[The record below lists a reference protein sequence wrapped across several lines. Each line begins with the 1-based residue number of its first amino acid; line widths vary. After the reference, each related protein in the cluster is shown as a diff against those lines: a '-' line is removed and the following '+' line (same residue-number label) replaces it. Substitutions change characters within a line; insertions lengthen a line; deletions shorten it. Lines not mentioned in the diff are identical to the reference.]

1 MKSFLSKYFIVIGIG
16 LIILVSGLVIFPDKI
31 SQFFLEEETETS
43 QETIKKEV
51 VLIIDNGEES
61 PKIFEAEFKE
71 RFTVF
76 DLLKEKTGELNIIL
90 KTKTYDFGVL
100 IEAIGDKENGE
111 DGKYWLYYVNEEMPP
126 VAADKKEIKPGDKI
140 EFKFEKSP
148 F

>member
-16 LIILVSGLVIFPDKI
+16 LIILVSGLVIFSDKI

-43 QETIKKEV
+43 QETIEREV
-51 VLIIDNGEES
+51 SLIIDDGEES

-71 RFTVF
+71 GFTAF
-76 DLLKEKTGELNIIL
+76 NLLKEKTEELNIIL

-111 DGKYWLYYVNEEMPP
+111 NGKYWLYYVNEEMPP

>member
-1 MKSFLSKYFIVIGIG
+1 MKKINILILIGG
-16 LIILVSGLVIFPDKI
+16 VIILTISGWIIFLNKSIEQI
-31 SQFFLEEETETS
+31 SPEGTEIFQSEIKLE
-43 QETIKKEV
+43 V
-51 VLIIDNGEES
+51 NLIIDNGEDL
-61 PKIFEAEFKE
+61 PKTFKTEFQE
-71 RFTVF
+71 GLTVF
-76 DLLKEKTGELNIIL
+76 DLLKEKTEESNIIL

-111 DGKYWLYYVNEEMPP
+111 AGKYWLYYVNEEMPM